1 MSMQAYLDNIEA
13 KTGVTPA
20 KFIELASAK
29 GFTKDTKAGDI
40 ILWLAAEYGL
50 GRGHAM
56 AIVHIIRNGAL
67 APEKFVN
74 KGGVHNDP
82 SITLNLEG
90 KVSE

>member
-20 KFIELASAK
+20 KFLELAHAK
-29 GFTKDTKAGDI
+29 GFDKSTKAGEI

-56 AIVHIIRNGAL
+56 AIVHVIRNGDK

-82 SITLNLEG
+82 SAILDLEG
-90 KVSE
+90 KSVE

>member
-13 KTGVTPA
+13 KTGITPA
-20 KFIELASAK
+20 KFIELAHDK
-29 GFTKDTKAGDI
+29 GFNSATKAGEMI
-40 ILWLAAEYGL
+40 QWLAADYGL

-56 AIVHIIRNGAL
+56 AVIHIIRNGDK

-82 SITLNLEG
+82 SAVLNLEG
-90 KVSE
+90 KSE

>member
-13 KTGVTPA
+13 KTGITPA
-20 KFIELASAK
+20 KFIELAHDK
-29 GFTKDTKAGDI
+29 GFNSATKAGEMI
-40 ILWLAAEYGL
+40 QWLAADYGL

-56 AIVHIIRNGAL
+56 AIIHIIRNGDK

-82 SITLNLEG
+82 SAVLNLEG
-90 KVSE
+90 KSE

>member
-13 KTGVTPA
+13 KTGITPS
-20 KFIELASAK
+20 KFIDLAHDK
-29 GFTKDTKAGDI
+29 GFDETTKAGEI

-56 AIVHIIRNGAL
+56 AIVHVIRNGDK

-82 SITLNLEG
+82 SALLDLEG
-90 KVSE
+90 K

>member
-1 MSMQAYLDNIEA
+1 MQAYLDNIET

-20 KFIELASAK
+20 KFIELAHAK
-29 GFTKDTKAGDI
+29 GFTKETKAGEI

-56 AIVHIIRNGAL
+56 AIVHIIRNGDM

-82 SITLNLEG
+82 SIQLNLEG
-90 KVSE
+90 ENK

>member
-13 KTGVTPA
+13 KTGITPA
-20 KFIELASAK
+20 KFIELAQDK
-29 GFTKDTKAGDI
+29 GFDSATKAGEMI
-40 ILWLAAEYGL
+40 QWLAADYGL

-56 AIVHIIRNGAL
+56 AIIHIIRNGDK

-82 SITLNLEG
+82 SAVLNLEG
-90 KVSE
+90 KSE

>member
-1 MSMQAYLDNIEA
+1 MQAYLDNIET

-20 KFIELASAK
+20 KFIELAHAK
-29 GFTKDTKAGDI
+29 GFTKETKAGEI
-40 ILWLAAEYGL
+40 ILWLATEYGL

-56 AIVHIIRNGAL
+56 AIVHIIRNGDM

-82 SITLNLEG
+82 SAMLNLEG
-90 KVSE
+90 KNE

>member
-20 KFIELASAK
+20 QFVEFAREK
-29 GFTKDTKAGDI
+29 GFNDTTKAGEI
-40 ILWLAAEYGL
+40 IQWLETDYGL

-56 AIVHIIRNGAL
+56 AIVHVIRNGDK

-82 SITLNLEG
+82 SAVLNLGGEDN
-90 KVSE
+90 V